1 MTRDTDIL
9 NAVMADERVA
19 LRFVSLLHDAFMMTR
34 ATGNEEDAW
43 YQQDDDSA
51 LADMMSDFHTHYMAD
66 GVTDTEDDMAQV
78 RRAIYATL
86 ISWSHDVAE
95 TGAFSHDA

>member
-34 ATGNEEDAW
+34 ASQFDDVW
-43 YQQDDDSA
+43 YKDDDDTA

-86 ISWSHDVAE
+86 VSWSHDVAE
-95 TGAFSHDA
+95 TGAFSQDA